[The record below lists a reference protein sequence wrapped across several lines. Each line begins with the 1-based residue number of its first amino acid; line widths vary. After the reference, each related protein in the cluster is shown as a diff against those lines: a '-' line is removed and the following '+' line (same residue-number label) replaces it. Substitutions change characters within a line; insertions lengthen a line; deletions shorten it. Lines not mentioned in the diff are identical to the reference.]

1 MADEATSRKQGR
13 GQGQIIDIDF
23 RSKKPIPDYVNEL
36 IETHLAIEREDAK
49 SAGTLGYMARAMVQT
64 AMPYK
69 DPKTDV
75 FARRNGN
82 FQLRIVAGYEGGI
95 PYGSYPRLLVSWIA
109 TEAVRTQSPVLL
121 IGDSLSDFL
130 RDVVGVKITGGSRGT
145 IRLVTEQMRRLFG
158 AMVTAQ
164 NTDNADGR
172 NGFRLR
178 NVLIVDDADIDE
190 QDFARLLLGEKPQS
204 QVVAG
209 TSEEK
214 EVQLWTPQDSEEA
227 GRWKSSIRL
236 SNKFF
241 EECVTNPVP
250 LDLRAYRT
258 LRDSPMAMDIY
269 AWLTYRMSYLKGR
282 SKPIRWEALMYQFGS
297 GFGGGE
303 FTERAKLDFKRQFL
317 SNLRKVAI
325 VYPEARVS
333 YDDVGLTL
341 MPSPTHVAPA
351 GPRQAALW

>member
-1 MADEATSRKQGR
+1 MTEKSTAGKKVREQ
-13 GQGQIIDIDF
+13 QYIDIDF

-95 PYGSYPRLLVSWIA
+95 PYGTYPRLLVSWIA
-109 TEAVRTQSPVLL
+109 TEAVRTKSPVVL
-121 IGDSLSDFL
+121 IGDSLSEFL
-130 RDVVGVKITGGSRGT
+130 RDVIGVKSRGGARGT

-158 AMVTAQ
+158 ALVTAQ
-164 NTDNADGR
+164 TEGTDGR
-172 NGFRLR
+172 HGFRLR

-190 QDFARLLLGEKPQS
+190 DAFAKLMLGGDGDQS
-204 QVVAG
+204 QKEGA
-209 TSEEK
+209 SPEK
-214 EVQLWTPQDSEEA
+214 EVQLWTPQGTEEA

-241 EECVTNPVP
+241 EECITNPVP
-250 LDLRAYRT
+250 IDLRAYRA

-303 FTERAKLDFKRQFL
+303 FTDRAKLDFKRQFL
-317 SNLRKVAI
+317 ANLRKVGV

-333 YDDVGLTL
+333 YEDTGLIL
-341 MPSPTHVAPA
+341 MPSPTHIAPIQ
-351 GPRQAALW
+351 GPQQATFW